1 MVDRNPNWNLII
13 KSSIEFQR
21 WHIPH
26 GLLSKRNKYYSIIS
40 ATWNVAK
47 NPSMSHWDWKKLS
60 RARELLYWPGMSQE
74 IKDPVKHCDI
84 CNGHRNEQ
92 TKQPL
97 LQREVPKWPWRKVTT
112 DLYYMNGDS
121 YLIHLDCFS
130 KFFEVLMLQDT
141 SFTVIKCLLQNVAI
155 HGLSEELNSDNAPE
169 YSSYM
174 FKAFAREFGFKYI
187 KSSLRYS
194 WKLTSE
200 KNCPNNRQDP
210 YLALLE
216 LRDTPLPTV

>member
-1 MVDRNPNWNLII
+1 MMVDRNPNWNLII

-141 SFTVIKCLLQNVAI
+141 SFTVIKCLRQNVAI
-155 HGLSEELNSDNAPE
+155 HGISALKNSLAIMHRSIPVICFKLLRESSASSTLSRLYVTPE
-169 YSSYM
+169 N
-174 FKAFAREFGFKYI
+174 
-187 KSSLRYS
+187 
-194 WKLTSE
+194 W
-200 KNCPNNRQDP
+200 
-210 YLALLE
+210 LAKK
-216 LRDTPLPTV
+216 TVQTTVKIRT